1 MMNTETGRRLGER
14 AVKDSNGRVID
25 AGGYVTEVK
34 VRDISATGARIE
46 VAIADVIPRRFY
58 FYASRHAPEQP
69 AELVWRKGRQIGVRF
84 VNWNE
89 IPAAAPAPVPVAIA
103 IAPANK
109 IPLAD
114 LRKLALTQG
123 R

>member
-14 AVKDSNGRVID
+14 VVKDSNGRVIN

-46 VAIADVIPRRFY
+46 VAIADVIPQRFY
-58 FYASRHAPEQP
+58 FYASRHAPEQA
-69 AELVWRKGRQIGVRF
+69 AELVWRKGREIGLRF

-103 IAPANK
+103 PANK

-114 LRKLALTQG
+114 LRRPALTQG